1 MKQFITAKF
10 HVSWLIAVSSVGV
23 FFGVVLAAL
32 PVGRLFTS
40 VSWLL
45 TGIGLCLFASIKQRR
60 YVVPIAVVGG
70 LLIGV
75 WRGAVEQTALDSY
88 KNVFGKVILVRGVVS
103 EDPDVDKKGRAIL
116 RVKNVRYGGQDLT
129 GVLWVITSKVT
140 EVRRSDSVILEG
152 RLIEGFG
159 TFAASMH
166 DASVKQVTR
175 GNDAALAVRDWFTK
189 YVRLAISE
197 PESSLGIG
205 YLVGQRR
212 SLPEELDQAL
222 KTAGLTHIVVA
233 SGYNLTILVR
243 FARRFFMRISKYS
256 AALASSGLIVSFIA
270 ITGMSPSM
278 SRAGL
283 IAFLSLAAWYYGRK
297 FHPLVLLPFA
307 VAVTVLFN
315 PSYAWG
321 DVGWQLSFAAFAGV
335 MILAPLLQAYYF
347 GAKKP
352 GALRQILGETVSA
365 TICTLPIILYYF
377 GQMSNVAVV
386 ANLLV
391 LPLVPLAMLLTFI
404 AGVGAFII
412 PPLAIAFGFPAQVL
426 LMYMVQIAERL
437 AGLPWAVT
445 EIKIDSWQVIGM
457 YCLLIAVAAYMWRK
471 TKLSLRESNLV
482 E

>member
-1 MKQFITAKF
+1 MKQFITARF
-10 HVSWLIAVSSVGV
+10 HVSWLIAVSSAGV
-23 FFGVVLAAL
+23 FVGAVLASL
-32 PVGRLFTS
+32 LVGGLFTS
-40 VSWLL
+40 VSWVLA
-45 TGIGLCLFASIKQRR
+45 GITLCLFAYIRQRR
-60 YVVPIAVVGG
+60 YVVPIAIVGG

-75 WRGAVEQTALDSY
+75 WRGAIEQVALDSY
-88 KNVFGKVILVRGVVS
+88 QAVVGKVVLLQGVVS
-103 EDPDVDKKGRAIL
+103 EDPDVDKRDKVVL
-116 RVKNVRYGGQDLT
+116 RVKNVRYDGQDMT
-129 GVLWVITSKVT
+129 GVLWVTTSKVA

-152 RLIEGFG
+152 RLTEGFG
-159 TFAASMH
+159 TFAASMP
-166 DASVKQVTR
+166 DANVKRVTR
-175 GNDAALAVRDWFTK
+175 GNDPALAVRDWFTE
-189 YVRLAISE
+189 YVRLAINE

-212 SLPEELDQAL
+212 NLPEELDQAL

-243 FARRFFMRISKYS
+243 FARRFFMQISKYS
-256 AALASSGLIVSFIA
+256 AALASSCLIVSFIA

-307 VAVTVLFN
+307 VAITVLFN

-352 GALRQILGETVSA
+352 GTLRQILGETVSA

-377 GQMSNVAVV
+377 GQMSNVAVI

-391 LPLVPLAMLLTFI
+391 LPLVPLAMLLTFV
-404 AGVGAFII
+404 AGVGVSIVPA
-412 PPLAIAFGFPAQVL
+412 LATVFGFPAQVL
-426 LMYMVQIAERL
+426 LSYMVQVAERL
-437 AGLPWAVT
+437 AQLPWAVA
-445 EIKIDSWQVIGM
+445 EVKIDGIQVTGM
-457 YCLLIAVAAYMWRK
+457 YCLLVAFTFYIWRK